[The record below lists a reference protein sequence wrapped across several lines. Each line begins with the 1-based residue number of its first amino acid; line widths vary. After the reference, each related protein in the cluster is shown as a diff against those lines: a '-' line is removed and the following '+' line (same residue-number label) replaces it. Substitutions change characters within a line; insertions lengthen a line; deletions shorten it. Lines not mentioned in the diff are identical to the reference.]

1 MNEQKTYSLKSALW
15 FMFLFS
21 FLMVA
26 ATWLTSPLLSSF
38 RAQLLPD
45 AGAAWYYWKLP
56 RPELFASISMWVLY
70 LAHQITIWVLIGK
83 LKQTPRPEAGKIGTY
98 HVSLLIANA
107 VFIVLHLVQTIL
119 FYDALAQFVPVMS
132 SQGSVIV
139 MLVMMLILL
148 NNRRGLFFGKRVAL
162 PPLGVAATQK
172 IHGFFIS
179 WAVVY
184 TFWFHPMEGT
194 LGHLLGFLY
203 LFLLMGQLSLAR
215 TSWHTRIGWL
225 TFLEA
230 FVALHGA
237 VVAILA
243 GNGMWPMFFFG
254 FMMMF
259 IVTQMFGILKNKIAI
274 AGVFISYAALVL
286 ITYSGA
292 LKTLFTGTSVGW
304 ADLHQITWIPVI
316 LYGLVFV
323 LAWLFA
329 GVFALIRKAKRS

>member
-1 MNEQKTYSLKSALW
+1 MEAKKAYSLKSALW
-15 FMFLFS
+15 FVFLFS
-21 FLMVA
+21 LAIVA
-26 ATWLTSPLLSSF
+26 ATYLLSPLLAQF
-38 RAQLLPD
+38 RATLLPD
-45 AGAAWYYWKLP
+45 SGAAWYYWKLP
-56 RPELFASISMWVLY
+56 KPELWASITMWVLY
-70 LAHQITIWVLIGK
+70 LGHQITVWVLIAK
-83 LKQTPRPEAGKIGTY
+83 LKTEPRPEAGTIGKY
-98 HVSLLIANA
+98 NLQLLIANA
-107 VFIVLHLVQTIL
+107 IFIVLHLVQTVL
-119 FYDALAQFVPVMS
+119 FYDALAQFTPVMS

-148 NNRRGLFFGKRVAL
+148 NSRRGLFFGKKVSL

-172 IHGFFIS
+172 VHGYYIA
-179 WAVVY
+179 WAVVF

-203 LFLLMGQLSLAR
+203 LFLLMGQMSLAR
-215 TSWHTRIGWL
+215 TTWHTKIGWL
-225 TFLEA
+225 TFLEV

-237 VVAILA
+237 IVAINA

-259 IVTQMFGILKNKIAI
+259 IVTQMFGLIKSRLAA
-274 AGVFISYAALVL
+274 AGVFVSYAALVL

-292 LKTLFTGTSVGW
+292 LQNWLSGTPVGM
-304 ADLHQITWIPVI
+304 ADIHQITWIPVI

-329 GVFALIRKAKRS
+329 GVYALIKKAKKS

>member
-1 MNEQKTYSLKSALW
+1 MESKKSYRLNSALW
-15 FMFLFS
+15 FVFLFS
-21 FLMVA
+21 FVMVA
-26 ATWLTSPLLSSF
+26 ATWLVSPLLATF

-45 AGAAWYYWKLP
+45 SGANWYYWKLP
-56 RPELFASISMWVLY
+56 HPELWASISMWVLY
-70 LAHQITIWVLIGK
+70 LAHQITVWVLIAK
-83 LKQTPRPEAGKIGTY
+83 LKNDTRPEAGRIGKY
-98 HVSLLIANA
+98 NLQLLIANA
-107 VFIVLHLVQTIL
+107 AFIVLHLVQTVF
-119 FYDALAQFVPVMS
+119 FYDALAQYMPVMT

-148 NNRRGLFFGKRVAL
+148 NNRRGLFFRKKVYL

-172 IHGFFIS
+172 IHGFYIS

-203 LFLLMGQLSLAR
+203 LFLLMGQMSLAR
-215 TSWHTRIGWL
+215 TSWHTKIGWL
-225 TFLEA
+225 TFLEV
-230 FVALHGA
+230 FVAFHGA
-237 VVAILA
+237 VVAICA

-259 IVTQMFGILKNKIAI
+259 IVTQMFGLIKSWLAA
-274 AGVFISYAALVL
+274 AGVFASYATLVL

-292 LKTLFTGTSVGW
+292 LGTLFTGTSVGW
-304 ADLHQITWIPVI
+304 GDIHQITWIPII

-323 LAWLFA
+323 MSWVFA
-329 GVFALIRKAKRS
+329 GVSALIKKGKKA